1 MKILL
6 SLLAVLCASCAT
18 QRQLAPSHYTAPQ
31 KAADVSAS
39 AATVRSDAIKGFVV
53 SARLENQVSSLQT
66 KATTLQDSLAKS
78 FVEASKLRDQKTA
91 TEAELDQ
98 LYASMTLA
106 QEQVGAIVV
115 DAAAAKQTADEQSR
129 LRAAAEGNL
138 EKLTASAAAKDA
150 EAAAL
155 QSQHADMEKTIADNQ
170 AINAKLA
177 ARVEKSEKA
186 AAVGT
191 YLKWCIGIVGATLI
205 AAIIVIAYLKFLKPI

>member
-18 QRQLAPSHYTAPQ
+18 QRQLAPSHYTAPP

-53 SARLENQVSSLQT
+53 SARLESQVSSLQT
-66 KATTLQDSLAKS
+66 KTATLQDSLAKS

-98 LYASMTLA
+98 LYSSMTLA
-106 QEQVGAIVV
+106 QEQVGAIVA
-115 DAAAAKQTADEQSR
+115 DAVAAKQTADEQSR
-129 LRAAAEGNL
+129 LRALAEIGL
-138 EKLTASAAAKDA
+138 EQLTANAAAKDA

-155 QSQHADMEKTIADNQ
+155 QSQHADMQ
-170 AINAKLA
+170 ASLNDAQTTNAKLA
-177 ARVEKSEKA
+177 ARVEKSERA

-191 YLKWCIGIVGATLI
+191 YLKWCIGIAGTILIIAIVGG
-205 AAIIVIAYLKFLKPI
+205 VYLKFLKPI